1 MIKIRLARLGKR
13 NAPFYRIVAIDERS
27 KREGRP
33 LEVIGS
39 FNPTKKSL
47 KIDKE
52 KLTTWV
58 KKGAQMTGAVR
69 KLINSK

>member
-1 MIKIRLARLGKR
+1 MIKIRLARHGKR

-27 KREGRP
+27 KREGEP
-33 LEVIGS
+33 LEVIGF

-52 KLTTWV
+52 KLTNWV
-58 KKGAQMTGAVR
+58 KKGAQMTDAVR